1 MGKGGEIP
9 SFEMLYPRET
19 YVDRLAFAPG
29 AMADGTTYYAYHTHP
44 VLPVYNPELQWQ
56 YSIMREAGMDI
67 RLKGVRISLSFFY
80 NTLSKPY
87 TSTRIYTPFDYKLTD
102 QSALNNCL
110 IPSTDRVYSID
121 RTTGS

>member
-1 MGKGGEIP
+1 MVSFRERPFVPDGGKAVKLP
-9 SFEMLYPRET
+9 SFEMLYPWET

-67 RLKGVRISLSFFY
+67 RLKGG
-80 NTLSKPY
+80 
-87 TSTRIYTPFDYKLTD
+87 TD
-102 QSALNNCL
+102 FVVVLL
-110 IPSTDRVYSID
+110 
-121 RTTGS
+121 